1 MHSVVALCPCL
12 PLTALLQFHFPE
24 RSVVTVWSCPNYCY
38 RCGNVASILQVSET
52 HEKTFTEF
60 NHVPEPENALEK
72 PDRLDYF
79 A

>member
-1 MHSVVALCPCL
+1 M
-12 PLTALLQFHFPE
+12 
-24 RSVVTVWSCPNYCY
+24 TVWSCPNYCY

-60 NHVPEPENALEK
+60 NHVPEPANALEK